1 MRVTP
6 VACAGHWVITRG
18 RETTRIGIDLIDARR
33 VRGLEPKERKSM
45 RGMGRIFKRGPI
57 YWIAYY
63 HRGKEFRE
71 SSRSDSE
78 AQARKL
84 LKKRIGEVANG
95 QLIGPSEER
104 LGFDDL
110 ANMLITDY
118 EINGK
123 RSVDSVR
130 LSIRHLREFFGLY
143 RAIDI
148 TPDRIS
154 AYVRARQEEDAANGS
169 INRELAALK
178 RAFTLATRAGK
189 LNSAPYI
196 RLLEENNSRCGFLDH
211 GSFLALRDG
220 LPAHLKDPVTFLYL
234 SGWRVSEMRTL
245 EWRDVDLSGRELCLR
260 PEVSKNKDGR
270 PLPLRGEL
278 LEIIQ
283 RAHDKRRPECP
294 YVFHD
299 DGQPI
304 GDFRKAWNTAC
315 KKAGLSGIIVH
326 DLRRTAV
333 RNMVRAGIP
342 ERVAMALSGHKT
354 RRVFDRYNIVSDSDR
369 AQASELLQTHLGAQA
384 NRSKIEPIAT
394 PTRAH

>member
-1 MRVTP
+1 
-6 VACAGHWVITRG
+6 
-18 RETTRIGIDLIDARR
+18 
-33 VRGLEPKERKSM
+33 
-45 RGMGRIFKRGPI
+45 MGRIFKRGSI

-63 HRGKEFRE
+63 FRGKEHRE
-71 SSRSDSE
+71 CSRSDNE
-78 AQARKL
+78 NQARKL

-95 QLIGPSEER
+95 NLIGPSEER
-104 LGFDDL
+104 MSFEDL
-110 ANMLITDY
+110 AKMLITDY

-123 RSVDSVR
+123 RSLESVR
-130 LSIRHLREFFGLY
+130 LSIRHLRKFFGLD
-143 RAIDI
+143 RAVDI
-148 TPDRIS
+148 TADRV
-154 AYVRARQEEDAANGS
+154 AKYVRERQREGAANGS

-178 RAFTLATRAGK
+178 RAFTLATRAGR
-189 LNSAPYI
+189 LGSAPYI
-196 RLLEENNSRCGFLDH
+196 PLL
-211 GSFLALRDG
+211 LALRDG
-220 LPAHLKDPVTFLYL
+220 LPEYLKDPVTFLYL

-245 EWRDVDLSGRELCLR
+245 EWRDVDLPGRELCLR

-283 RAHDKRRPECP
+283 RAHEKRRPECP

-342 ERVAMALSGHKT
+342 ERVAMELSGHKT
-354 RRVFDRYNIVSDSDR
+354 RRVFDRYNIVNDADR

-394 PTRAH
+394 PTRVH

>member
-1 MRVTP
+1 
-6 VACAGHWVITRG
+6 
-18 RETTRIGIDLIDARR
+18 
-33 VRGLEPKERKSM
+33 M
-45 RGMGRIFKRGPI
+45 RGMGRIFKRGSI
-57 YWIAYY
+57 YWIAYCY
-63 HRGKEFRE
+63 RGKEYRE
-71 SSRSDSE
+71 SSHSKNE
-78 AQARKL
+78 AKARKL

-104 LGFDDL
+104 LSFDDL
-110 ANMLITDY
+110 AKMLIIDY

-123 RSVDSVR
+123 RSVDSAR
-130 LSIRHLREFFGLY
+130 LSIRHLREFFGMS

-148 TPDRIS
+148 TPDRIG
-154 AYVRARQEEDAANGS
+154 AYVRARQEEGAANGS

-189 LNSAPYI
+189 LGSAPYI
-196 RLLEENNSRCGFLDH
+196 QLLEENNSRRGFLDH
-211 GSFLALRDG
+211 GGFLALRDG

-283 RAHDKRRPECP
+283 RAREKRRPDCP
-294 YVFHD
+294 FVFHD
-299 DGQPI
+299 DGEPI
-304 GDFRKAWNTAC
+304 GDFRKAWRTAC
-315 KKAGLSGIIVH
+315 KKAGLAGIIVH

-333 RNMVRAGIP
+333 RNMVRAGIS
-342 ERVAMALSGHKT
+342 ERVAMELSGHKT
-354 RRVFDRYNIVSDSDR
+354 RRVFDRYNIVNDADR
-369 AQASELLQTHLGAQA
+369 AHASELLQSHLGAQLGT
-384 NRSKIEPIAT
+384 RKVT
-394 PTRAH
+394 PLPERGAV